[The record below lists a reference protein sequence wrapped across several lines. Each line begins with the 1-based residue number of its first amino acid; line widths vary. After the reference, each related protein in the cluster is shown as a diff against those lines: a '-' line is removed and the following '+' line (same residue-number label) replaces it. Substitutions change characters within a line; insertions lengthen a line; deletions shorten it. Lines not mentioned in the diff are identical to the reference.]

1 MNVNFNVS
9 IKQRRKNR
17 SCWYQGGKAI
27 WLKKLLKGRFHDKSL
42 LWIRMRSLNMSIT
55 PHVEI
60 ILGSS
65 ACCLLQPYYTYL
77 SGKSSQEYIWSIFE
91 GAHSITLSIL
101 CSWEVFGQYANGV
114 SEGWEAL
121 INRPTQPVRGGFLH
135 CICWQSSLLIF
146 FLIHIYPVDNICWK
160 SYWGDFHRPP
170 WHLSVVSRWF
180 SCHCSPS

>member
-42 LWIRMRSLNMSIT
+42 LWIRVRSLNMSIT

-65 ACCLLQPYYTYL
+65 VCCLLQPYYTYL
-77 SGKSSQEYIWSIFE
+77 SGKSSQTVYIWSIFE
-91 GAHSITLSIL
+91 RAHSITLSIL

-121 INRPTQPVRGGFLH
+121 INRPTQPARERFLH

-146 FLIHIYPVDNICWK
+146 ILVLSTTFVENHIGAISIVLHDT
-160 SYWGDFHRPP
+160 
-170 WHLSVVSRWF
+170 SVVSRWF
-180 SCHCSPS
+180 SCHRSPS